1 MIQRIIPAM
10 ASSTD
15 QNALDPNDL
24 QGFKRLRKVAEMLR
38 HLHGVGCDRDKAH
51 LRQLHFDDYVLL
63 ILLAMFN
70 PILDTLRSL
79 QIASELE
86 KVRDKLGIRRRF
98 SLGSF
103 SESCRV
109 FEPGQLDAIVA
120 DLWQKVPAGN
130 RPEMFQDLPGQI
142 TLVDSTV
149 IRTLRTIAEAMW
161 LENKAGWR
169 LHLQFDVDRHV
180 PLATEITPPRNT
192 GKGEEKHVLRGA
204 LAPGHTYV
212 MDRWFAQFSLF
223 NDIHKIGSSYVC
235 RIRDHSIYEI
245 IEAKPLTAADVKAG
259 VIGDQIVR
267 LGKKNNPGGLPDH
280 PVRLVCVTC
289 TPHAKRGRTRNH
301 SGRGGTAG
309 HPSDGVLRVVT
320 DLLEAPA
327 EVIAFLYQYRW
338 TIEVFIRFFKQTLG
352 NRHLLSTKTEGIR
365 IQIAAGIIACMLM
378 AILTGVRPT
387 KQLQL
392 LMGLYLSGWA
402 SLPELQ
408 RGIDRA
414 RLAQERADAKKA

>member
-1 MIQRIIPAM
+1 MIPAM
-10 ASSTD
+10 ASAADHNSP
-15 QNALDPNDL
+15 LDSHDL

-38 HLHGVGCDRDKAH
+38 HLHGVGCDRDNAH

-79 QIASELE
+79 QMASELE

-109 FEPGQLDAIVA
+109 FEPEQLDAIVA

-130 RPEMFQDLPGQI
+130 RPEMFKDLPGQI

-149 IRTLRTIAEAMW
+149 IRTLRTVAEAMW
-161 LENKAGWR
+161 LEEKAGWR
-169 LHLQFDVDRHV
+169 LHLQFDVDHHV
-180 PLATEITPPRNT
+180 PSSSVVTPPKNT
-192 GKGEEKHVLRGA
+192 GKGEEKAVLRGS

-235 RIRDHSIYEI
+235 RVRDHSVYEV
-245 IEAKPLTAADVKAG
+245 IEERPLTQADRNAG
-259 VIGDQIVR
+259 VISDHVVR
-267 LGKKNNPGGLPDH
+267 LGKKGNPGGLPDH

-289 TPHAKRGRTRNH
+289 TPHVKRGKSKSH
-301 SGRGGTAG
+301 SGLGGTSGPA
-309 HPSDGVLRVVT
+309 SDGVLRVVT

-352 NRHLLSTKTEGIR
+352 NRHLLSTKIEGIR

-402 SLPELQ
+402 SLPELH

-414 RLAQERADAKKA
+414 RQAQQRADAKKA